1 MSMRTIKFRGKR
13 PNGKWKVNGSIVQ
26 RQDGR
31 VLLGG
36 YAVIPNTIG
45 QFTGLIDKNG
55 KEIYEGDIVKI
66 NDTHLIASIVYETK
80 NASFDLQWFGEDK
93 DDVCM
98 AYLSCYTNCG
108 IEVIGNIHDNPEL
121 INE

>member
-45 QFTGLIDKNG
+45 QFTGLLDKNG
-55 KEIYEGDIVKI
+55 KEIYEGDIVKYI
-66 NDTHLIASIVYETK
+66 GNEI
-80 NASFDLQWFGEDK
+80 G
-93 DDVCM
+93 DVF
-98 AYLSCYTNCG
+98 TNEIKYDGAGFNPLDAIYWMSDIENTEC
-108 IEVIGNIHDNPEL
+108 EVIGNIHDNPEL